1 MGLVDMWGVVANYAQ
16 VEFGIERTMG
26 VVADLAQV

>member
-1 MGLVDMWGVVANYAQ
+1 MGRVDMWGVVANYAQ